1 VTANNAVGSAFDAS
15 LGAGEGWLDA
25 PPAAG
30 EGWFDAAPGAGPE
43 PRRDVALELGLAEAR
58 EAHADTL
65 DSLVMEARDRLANL
79 GFFAGA
85 GVVWILV
92 ALVLTSRDPRV
103 DTAAGFVGALVI
115 GLAVGLTLIPLFWLA
130 IFARHRRI
138 AYRGDWTRAVRRG
151 GWAAV
156 VTTVFVILRLQGAFV
171 PALALF
177 ILALVVLAEAVLSVE
192 R

>member
-1 VTANNAVGSAFDAS
+1 MTADDPSLVAFDEPGLDAVGHD
-15 LGAGEGWLDA
+15 
-25 PPAAG
+25 
-30 EGWFDAAPGAGPE
+30 PGAGSGR
-43 PRRDVALELGLAEAR
+43 RRDR
-58 EAHADTL
+58 L
-65 DSLVMEARDRLANL
+65 DSLVMEARDRLTNL

-92 ALVLTSRDPRV
+92 ALVVTTRDPRI
-103 DTAAGFVGALVI
+103 DTTAGFVGALLI
-115 GLAVGLTLIPLFWLA
+115 GLAVGLTVVPLFWLG

-151 GWAAV
+151 GWVTV
-156 VTTVFVILRLQGAFV
+156 VTAVFVILRLQGVFV

>member
-1 VTANNAVGSAFDAS
+1 MTADDAS
-15 LGAGEGWLDA
+15 LVGFDEPVLD
-25 PPAAG
+25 PIDRDP
-30 EGWFDAAPGAGPE
+30 DAGPD
-43 PRRDVALELGLAEAR
+43 RDR
-58 EAHADTL
+58 DRL
-65 DSLVMEARDRLANL
+65 DSLVMEARDRLTNL

-92 ALVLTSRDPRV
+92 ALIVTTRDPRI
-103 DTAAGFVGALVI
+103 DPTAGFVGALLI
-115 GLAVGLTLIPLFWLA
+115 GLAVGLTVVPLFWLW

-138 AYRGDWTRAVRRG
+138 AYRGDWTRAIRRG
-151 GWAAV
+151 GWVAV
-156 VTTVFVILRLQGAFV
+156 VTAVFVILRLQGVFV